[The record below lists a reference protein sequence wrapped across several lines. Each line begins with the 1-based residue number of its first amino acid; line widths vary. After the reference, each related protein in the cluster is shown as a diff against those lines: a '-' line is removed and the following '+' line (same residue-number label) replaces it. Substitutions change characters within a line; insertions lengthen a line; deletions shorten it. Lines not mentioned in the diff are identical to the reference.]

1 MTLILKD
8 KPMTLDEFNKVE
20 RNVNRKLTNWPE
32 VMFNSWYYKGTGHF
46 KISQK
51 HIEILSLEL
60 YMVGDLN
67 E

>member
-1 MTLILKD
+1 MTLILRD
-8 KPMTLDEFNKVE
+8 KAMSQSDFDRVE
-20 RNVNRKLTNWPE
+20 QNVNRQLTNWPE
-32 VMFNSWYYKGTGHF
+32 VMFNSWWFKGTGHF

-51 HIEILSLEL
+51 HIEILDLEL